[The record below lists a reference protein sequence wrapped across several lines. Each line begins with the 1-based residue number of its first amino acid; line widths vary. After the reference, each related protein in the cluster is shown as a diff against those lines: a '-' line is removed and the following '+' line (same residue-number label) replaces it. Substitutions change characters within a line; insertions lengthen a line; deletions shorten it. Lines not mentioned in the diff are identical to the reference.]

1 MKRKITTI
9 LPYVLYGLLGLVL
22 IMYKIGNYPLLWYD
36 EGARLIMSRTLA
48 ETGNYA
54 TYSVDG
60 FVPFNPWISAG
71 PLDVLSV
78 AAGIA
83 VFGKYANVIR
93 LALVPFSL
101 LSMIMI
107 LIFGQKLFGKQ
118 AGWLAAL
125 TVLAVPPVLGNGFI
139 WMSRQFM
146 SENTSTAMAILAM
159 FLWFRSWQTGKTSY
173 SWVGGALLGLGMISK
188 TQAAIWLMPALGLVW
203 LLRLIQDRKRSWR
216 EIAFLISASLVI
228 IAWYLFVNLQV
239 PAGMQESNWQS
250 MQASVKLLLFTVENR
265 MISTTQLAITGIMFL
280 VGAVVLVDLLRRP
293 MGQRLANPVEWG
305 QAMLAITSLFCVTWF
320 FFLSIRY
327 PRYSYTGWIFTL
339 MLAGWL
345 VWRFEVWLS
354 GRKALKSLKVKL
366 WLVPLTALILVMVNL
381 AGNGMPLLKINGP
394 IAAEEMGKFINKN
407 IPPEAVIET
416 TEMEIFGLTD
426 HWEFHFAPNSAILT
440 ATRQIFYEQIQPQ
453 VSYDFLS
460 YNPDYLITGPFSDWI
475 HLYWSSGLV
484 ESDFVKL
491 AEFPP
496 YQVFQR
502 KH

>member
-1 MKRKITTI
+1 
-9 LPYVLYGLLGLVL
+9 
-22 IMYKIGNYPLLWYD
+22 
-36 EGARLIMSRTLA
+36 
-48 ETGNYA
+48 
-54 TYSVDG
+54 
-60 FVPFNPWISAG
+60 
-71 PLDVLSV
+71 
-78 AAGIA
+78 
-83 VFGKYANVIR
+83 
-93 LALVPFSL
+93 
-101 LSMIMI
+101 
-107 LIFGQKLFGKQ
+107 
-118 AGWLAAL
+118 
-125 TVLAVPPVLGNGFI
+125 
-139 WMSRQFM
+139 
-146 SENTSTAMAILAM
+146 
-159 FLWFRSWQTGKTSY
+159 
-173 SWVGGALLGLGMISK
+173 
-188 TQAAIWLMPALGLVW
+188 
-203 LLRLIQDRKRSWR
+203 
-216 EIAFLISASLVI
+216 
-228 IAWYLFVNLQV
+228 
-239 PAGMQESNWQS
+239 
-250 MQASVKLLLFTVENR
+250 
-265 MISTTQLAITGIMFL
+265 
-280 VGAVVLVDLLRRP
+280 
-293 MGQRLANPVEWG
+293 
-305 QAMLAITSLFCVTWF
+305 
-320 FFLSIRY
+320 
-327 PRYSYTGWIFTL
+327 